1 MSDSPDN
8 LVLTLLRRLDA
19 KLDRLIDDV
28 QDLKH
33 RMTSVER
40 QLGDLRSDMAGMSA
54 RIDRLETR
62 IDRIEQ
68 RLDIVSA

>member
-62 IDRIEQ
+62 IER

>member
-8 LVLTLLRRLDA
+8 LVLTLLRRLDT

-40 QLGDLRSDMAGMSA
+40 QLGDLRSDMAGLSA
-54 RIDRLETR
+54 RIDRLEVR
-62 IDRIEQ
+62 IDRIER

>member
-1 MSDSPDN
+1 MSESPDN
-8 LVLTLLRRLDA
+8 LVLTLLRRVDG
-19 KLDRLIDDV
+19 KMDRLIDDV

-40 QLGDLRSDMAGMSA
+40 QLGDLRSDVANVSG
-54 RIDRLETR
+54 RIDRLEIR
-62 IDRIEQ
+62 IDRIER

>member
-8 LVLTLLRRLDA
+8 LVLTLLRRLDS

-62 IDRIEQ
+62 IDRIER

>member
-19 KLDRLIDDV
+19 KIDRLTDDV

-40 QLGDLRSDMAGMSA
+40 QLGDLRTDMAGISA

-62 IDRIEQ
+62 IDRIER

>member
-8 LVLTLLRRLDA
+8 LVLTLLRRLDT
-19 KLDRLIDDV
+19 KMDRLIDDV

-54 RIDRLETR
+54 RIDRLEVR
-62 IDRIEQ
+62 IDRIER

>member
-62 IDRIEQ
+62 IDRIER

>member
-19 KLDRLIDDV
+19 KIDRLIDDV

-62 IDRIEQ
+62 IER